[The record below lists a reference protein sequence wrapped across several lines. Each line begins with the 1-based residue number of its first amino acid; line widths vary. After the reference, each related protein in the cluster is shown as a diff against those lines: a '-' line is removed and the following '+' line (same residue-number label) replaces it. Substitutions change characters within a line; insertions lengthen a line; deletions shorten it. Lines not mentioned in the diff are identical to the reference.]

1 MLRGGVIERADFTG
15 IRYANCWEDSLVLC
29 DALAPLDGAHCLAIA
44 SAGDNCFSLLAR
56 GASRVVAAD
65 ISPAQLFLVELK
77 AAGFRNLAHEELL
90 RFLGVLPT
98 PDRLLLYKNLRSS
111 ISDDAR
117 AFWDS
122 RQRTVKSGIIHA
134 GKFER
139 YFAVF
144 RKWLLPLIHTQR
156 DVRSLEQPRDEYSR
170 EVFYEK
176 VWNNRRWRL
185 LFRIFFGRK
194 VMGFLGRDPEFFR
207 FVDGPVSAAILERT
221 RHALTKITA
230 HDNPYLHFILNGNWD
245 DRLPDYLLPE
255 NYAAIRNR
263 LDNLRLVLAPVEEAA
278 RTEGSRPFDAFNLSD
293 IFEYVDISTYHSML
307 ETLLSCANPGARFAY
322 WNMLVP
328 RSRPESLAHR
338 LDPRPELAR
347 SLLFK
352 DRAFFYQRF
361 VLEVKS

>member
-1 MLRGGVIERADFTG
+1 MLRGGVIERADFSD
-15 IRYANCWEDSLVLC
+15 IRYANCWEDAVVLC
-29 DALAPLDGAHCLAIA
+29 EALAPLEGSNCLSVA

-56 GASRVVAAD
+56 GASQVVAAD

-77 AAGFRNLAHEELL
+77 AAGFRNLTHEELL
-90 RFLGVLPT
+90 RFLGVLPS

-117 AFWDS
+117 TFWDS
-122 RQRTVKSGIIHA
+122 RQRTVKSGIIHT

-139 YFAVF
+139 YFALF
-144 RKWLLPLIHTQR
+144 RRWVLPLIHSEKDIR
-156 DVRSLEQPRDEYSR
+156 ELENLRDEDGR
-170 EVFYEK
+170 EAFYET
-176 VWNNRRWRL
+176 VWNNRRWRF
-185 LFRIFFGRK
+185 LFKIFFGRK
-194 VMGFLGRDPEFFR
+194 VMGFFGRDPEFFR
-207 FVDGPVSAAILERT
+207 FVEGPVSSAILKRT
-221 RHALTKITA
+221 KHALTKIPT
-230 HDNPYLHFILNGNWD
+230 HDNPYLHFILNGNWE
-245 DRLPDYLLPE
+245 DRLPDYLLPG
-255 NYAAIRNR
+255 NFDAIRSR

-278 RTEGSRPFDAFNLSD
+278 RTAGSRPFDAFNLSD
-293 IFEYVDISTYHSML
+293 IFEYVDISNYHSML

-328 RSRPESLAHR
+328 RSRPDSLAHR

-361 VLEVKS
+361 VLEVRS